1 MKKELGWIA
10 AGVMLAGCGGG
21 GGSTPDT
28 PPPVAA
34 QPAPAPVV
42 VTPPPPPPP
51 TVSVLTAGITR
62 QVAVNTGITMDVVVK
77 PSFTPAGTLY
87 ASAAG
92 MTGTDLTP
100 ADAVTVTPNSDG
112 SFTLGMSTVAGT
124 SAGNYKGEFTVK
136 LCSDAAC
143 VTPQAVPTI
152 KVPYAI
158 TVVASGKAW
167 PGDKI
172 TPLAP
177 WEGVAD
183 WSTFQGNAAHTGF
196 VPVTLNPDQ
205 FSLRWKIGSV
215 SLTNINGAAQT
226 ATLAAANGLFYVAK
240 DKKLEA
246 RRELDGTLAWSY
258 DLSTLAYPSVNPPA
272 VANGVVYMAG
282 GQQSSTYMFAL
293 DAATG
298 SIVFKTPMAS
308 QWESYLAPVAYDGA
322 VYTNAGMYGGMY
334 AIKSTGE
341 LMFTAPVTQ
350 GAIWSPAVDASAAY
364 VFVNGTLSIYDR
376 KTGTLRSKIQDTGA
390 SPYGAYGYAG
400 APVLASAGT
409 VIAADYSSTN
419 YSAPTNNLLKINAE
433 KGYVDWRQAGVYTV
447 TPAYANGVIYAPNKS
462 PYRLEARAESDG
474 ALRWSWTPP
483 IAGEVNWLA
492 EPVVTNNMVFVSTD
506 KNTYA
511 IDMRTGKAVWSYPL
525 AGRLALTRSGIL
537 YIHSVEA
544 LVAVNVK

>member
-1 MKKELGWIA
+1 MKKGLVWVA

-21 GGSTPDT
+21 GDDTPA
-28 PPPVAA
+28 PPPVAS
-34 QPAPAPVV
+34 QPAPVP

-62 QVAVNTGITMDVVVK
+62 QVAVNTGIAMEVVVK

-92 MTGTDLTP
+92 MTGTDLVP

-112 SFTLGMSTVAGT
+112 SFTLGMSTRAGT
-124 SAGNYKGEFTVK
+124 DAGSYKGEFTVK

-143 VTPQAVPTI
+143 ATPQAVPSI
-152 KVPYAI
+152 KIPYAI
-158 TVVASGKAW
+158 TVVEAGKAW

-215 SLTNINGAAQT
+215 SLNNNYGVAQP

-240 DKKLEA
+240 GKKLEA
-246 RRELDGTLAWSY
+246 RKELDGSLAWSY
-258 DLSTLAYPSVNPPA
+258 DVGTLAYPSVNPPA
-272 VANGVVYMAG
+272 VAGGVVYMAA

-298 SIVFKTPMAS
+298 GMVFKTPMAS
-308 QWESYLAPVAYDGA
+308 QWENYLAPVAYDGA
-322 VYTNAGMYGGMY
+322 VYTNAGMYGGLY
-334 AIKSTGE
+334 ALKSTGE
-341 LMFTAPVTQ
+341 LMFTAPAQQ
-350 GAIWSPAVDASAAY
+350 GAMWSPAVDANSAY
-364 VFVNGTLSIYDR
+364 VFVNGALTVYDR
-376 KTGTLRSKIQDTGA
+376 KTGTQRSKILDTSA
-390 SPYGAYGYAG
+390 SAYGAYGYAG

-409 VIAADYSSTN
+409 VIAADYSSPG
-419 YSAPTNNLLKINAE
+419 YMSPTNSLLKINVE

-447 TPAYANGVIYAPNKS
+447 TPAFANGVIYAPNKS

-483 IAGEVNWLA
+483 IAGEINWLA